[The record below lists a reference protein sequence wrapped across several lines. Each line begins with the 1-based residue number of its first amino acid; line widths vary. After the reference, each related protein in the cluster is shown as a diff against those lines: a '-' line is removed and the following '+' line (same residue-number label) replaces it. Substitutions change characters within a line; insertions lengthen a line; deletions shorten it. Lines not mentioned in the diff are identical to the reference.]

1 MIENGMA
8 SDLPILLR
16 AEEVARLLSLGR
28 TTVFALIASGELPC
42 VRVGRATRVPRTA
55 VERLVR
61 ERTEEAAGQK
71 VA

>member
-1 MIENGMA
+1 MIESGMA

>member
-1 MIENGMA
+1 MTENGMA

>member
-1 MIENGMA
+1 MA